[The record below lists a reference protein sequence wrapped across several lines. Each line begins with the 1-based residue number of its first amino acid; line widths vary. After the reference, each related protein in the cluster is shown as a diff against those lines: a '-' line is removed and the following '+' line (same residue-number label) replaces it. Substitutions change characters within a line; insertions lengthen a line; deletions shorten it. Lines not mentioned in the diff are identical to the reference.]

1 MAGFS
6 SSAAFIP
13 HSMSVFIPLIGQLI
27 ERFTDTRVSDARI
40 SINRR
45 FQNPA
50 SELPFLRGG

>member
-1 MAGFS
+1 
-6 SSAAFIP
+6 
-13 HSMSVFIPLIGQLI
+13 MSVFIPLIGQLI